1 MTASAKPVPL
11 KIDFISDVSCPWCAI
26 GLKSL
31 EKAIDNLAGEIEV
44 KLHLQPFELNPEMA
58 AEGEDTSEH
67 LARKYGSTA
76 EQLAAN
82 RETIRQRGAALGF
95 TFNQRERIYNTFDAH
110 RLLHW
115 AASQGSDRALALKQ
129 ALLRAYFTD
138 GVDVSSHAELIRICG
153 ETELDPQRA
162 GEILETGEY
171 AAEVRAQEQFY
182 NGNGI
187 QSVPALVINDK
198 HLILGGQPVEAFEH
212 ALRHIASQD

>member
-31 EKAIDNLAGEIEV
+31 EKAIDNLAGEVEV
-44 KLHLQPFELNPEMA
+44 SLHFQPFELNPEMA
-58 AEGEDTSEH
+58 ADGEDVTEH

-82 RETIRQRGAALGF
+82 RETIRARGEALGF
-95 TFNQRERIYNTFDAH
+95 TFNSRDRIFNTFDAH

-115 AASQGSDRALALKQ
+115 AAALGNDQALALKQ

-138 GVDVSSHAELIRICG
+138 GVDVSSHAELARICG
-153 ETELDPQRA
+153 EAGLDQQRA
-162 GEILETGEY
+162 GEILESGEY

-182 NGNGI
+182 TGNGI
-187 QSVPALVINDK
+187 QSVPALIINDR

-212 ALRHIASQD
+212 ALRHIASQA